1 MLATFLS
8 ENTLTNK
15 INALPGNNLLFI
27 LYIVRKFL
35 IQPVTYQPAGGS
47 QLYYKLPY
55 FIGIGIFWV
64 TFPRFMLKMTIVL
77 FYLESSG
84 VPYSLNE
91 NWKIIFCKQGILEW
105 L

>member
-27 LYIVRKFL
+27 LFIVRKFV

-64 TFPRFMLKMTIVL
+64 TFPRFMLKKTIVL
-77 FYLESSG
+77 LYLESSG
-84 VPYSLNE
+84 VPYS
-91 NWKIIFCKQGILEW
+91 
-105 L
+105 